1 MAVAGAT
8 DFSQVPGDFKVR
20 YARKYKE
27 LRGKC
32 NVFSDLFKFEKQ
44 ALLGANFQIPIVLS
58 YQGGANFTPAG
69 DTNNYRPPVSAK
81 IPFAIADNNEIVHIL
96 RLPFGVIAKA
106 SNGDDVSFATPEV
119 LKMLTLT
126 KSMARD
132 QEISFAHGLSGLGQA
147 SAVAYAT
154 PVAGQVTVTISVA
167 TWAPGLW
174 SGVDGHP
181 YQAVSALPGS
191 AGTLRNDASGSND
204 YIFVSRNLTT
214 RQLVFAGQG
223 AAGTA
228 SATATSVQTN
238 DFLFRSTAV
247 QSSAAAGSAG
257 SITGTESAGI
267 KFICQQSALGGTL
280 FNIPTTNTL
289 WAAVQVAVG
298 SVVLSSAALYRTIAA
313 LRDNMLEDDVYAV
326 TSTRSWSN
334 VLSELQTQR
343 DFDVSYS
350 ISKLQSGTLALELAS
365 DGIKI
370 NLVSH
375 PYVMW
380 GDTFVLPKNAFM
392 RIGSSEPTMELDGV
406 ELAVMSSNNSSIEF
420 RMFSAQAL
428 IPVALGQVAY
438 LSGIVPV

>member
-27 LRGKC
+27 VRGKA
-32 NVFSDLFKFEKQ
+32 NIFSDMFKFEKQ
-44 ALLGANFQIPIVLS
+44 NLLGANFQIPIVLS

-81 IPFAIADNNEIVHIL
+81 IPFAIADNNEIVHVL

-132 QEISFAHGLSGLGQA
+132 QEISFAHGLSGLGQV
-147 SAVAYAT
+147 SAVT
-154 PVAGQVTVTISVA
+154 DSSPVTGQCTVTISQA
-167 TWAPGLW
+167 TWAPGLY

-181 YQAVSALPGS
+181 FQAVSALPGNT
-191 AGTLRNDASGSND
+191 GILRNDASGNND
-204 YIFVSRNLTT
+204 LIFVSRNLAT
-214 RQLVFAGQG
+214 RQLVFSKQG
-223 AAGTA
+223 
-228 SATATSVQTN
+228 SAVAPSVN
-238 DFLFRSTAV
+238 DYLFRSSAV
-247 QSSAAAGSAG
+247 QSSAAVGSSG
-257 SITGTESAGI
+257 SITGTECAGI
-267 KFICQQSALGGTL
+267 KFICAQSALGGTL

-298 SVVLSSAALYRTIAA
+298 SAVLSTAVLYRTIAA
-313 LRDNMLEDDVYAV
+313 LRDNGLEDDVYAV

-334 VLSELQTQR
+334 VLAELQTQR

-350 ISKLQSGTLALELAS
+350 ISKLQTGTLALELAS

-375 PYVMW
+375 PYVMQ
-380 GDTFVLPKNAFM
+380 GDTFVCPKNAFM